1 MLTFE
6 NILELFQEYLLRD
19 PEEEVLPCKRG
30 YVRLTWNKDSRY
42 CVDGILCRTPE
53 ELFDLLLTDYQDFE
67 LLRRTKGRREV
78 TEADEKAVEE
88 LCQPYLDWRNESC
101 TVYFEIGA
109 ENPGCAGGAGA
120 DAVHL
125 GMLRPA
131 VCVQLHLRP
140 GLHGGGAAGDRGA
153 GDLLAAKR
161 RDPAGDRLSGQPAG
175 PSDGRRLAGGQGAGP
190 SVCNPGRG
198 VRLNRKCRIAGSE
211 GPAIF

>member
-30 YVRLTWNKDSRY
+30 YVRLTWNKDSRS

-88 LCQPYLDWRNESC
+88 LCQPYLDWRK
-101 TVYFEIGA
+101 GA
-109 ENPGCAGGAGA
+109 
-120 DAVHL
+120 L
-125 GMLRPA
+125 
-131 VCVQLHLRP
+131 
-140 GLHGGGAAGDRGA
+140 
-153 GDLLAAKR
+153 K
-161 RDPAGDRLSGQPAG
+161 
-175 PSDGRRLAGGQGAGP
+175 
-190 SVCNPGRG
+190 
-198 VRLNRKCRIAGSE
+198 
-211 GPAIF
+211 